1 MCHLSLKSLY
11 AVLAH
16 LFNSSKS
23 GYFRA
28 GLTVVMGH
36 RDSDCVSLPVLERIS
51 FSTWSLSSLSGR
63 GPPADAFCWDL
74 WFRCSLL
81 AAWSDWR
88 FCREGPHGVGARSFR
103 DCHQSGSRSDTSETR
118 WLEWILSF
126 KFFCFPESALITGC
140 AFPLQSCICFY
151 ELWVTQSDPSLR
163 VPQCYVSPNLTA
175 VVYVFLRNISVPCV
189 ILMCSDCILVQV
201 RMHADK
207 RCLLRKL
214 EKASETTRIT
224 LANNLLLM
232 FLQCVWTWRSKWPPA
247 VERAIGATVWGLT
260 LWPLQLA
267 EMS

>member
-126 KFFCFPESALITGC
+126 KFFLFSWECIDNRLCFSIAVMHL
-140 AFPLQSCICFY
+140 L
-151 ELWVTQSDPSLR
+151 LWVVGHT
-163 VPQCYVSPNLTA
+163 
-175 VVYVFLRNISVPCV
+175 
-189 ILMCSDCILVQV
+189 
-201 RMHADK
+201 
-207 RCLLRKL
+207 
-214 EKASETTRIT
+214 
-224 LANNLLLM
+224 
-232 FLQCVWTWRSKWPPA
+232 VWPFSKS
-247 VERAIGATVWGLT
+247 ATVLCITQLDCSGLCF
-260 LWPLQLA
+260 
-267 EMS
+267 S

>member
-1 MCHLSLKSLY
+1 MEPFIPFWQRSSCGCILLGSVVPMFTTGSMVGLEILSWRTPWCWGTKLPGL
-11 AVLAH
+11 
-16 LFNSSKS
+16 SSKWEQEWHIWNQVI
-23 GYFRA
+23 R
-28 GLTVVMGH
+28 M
-36 RDSDCVSLPVLERIS
+36 DSIFQV
-51 FSTWSLSSLSGR
+51 
-63 GPPADAFCWDL
+63 
-74 WFRCSLL
+74 
-81 AAWSDWR
+81 
-88 FCREGPHGVGARSFR
+88 
-103 DCHQSGSRSDTSETR
+103 
-118 WLEWILSF
+118 
-126 KFFCFPESALITGC
+126 FFCFPESALITGC

-214 EKASETTRIT
+214 EKASETTGIT

-260 LWPLQLA
+260 LWPLQFA